1 MKNNYVIDKVPFDK
15 LDVQSRSEYGKVW
28 YCHLIGYPNILVG
41 GSIGSKK
48 HAQMVCDIRNLKFH
62 SRLNDQMK

>member
-1 MKNNYVIDKVPFDK
+1 MKNNYVIDKVPYDK
-15 LDVQSRSEYGKVW
+15 LGAESQKDYGKVW
-28 YCHLIGYPNILVG
+28 YCHMRDFPSIPVG